1 MNNCLFSIRF
11 LEVACT
17 LRLFLRSQNNK
28 NRPNKNNDVITD
40 LGGGGNFPMFLFVP
54 HISATGTDAI
64 GTPAIGTLDTAPR
77 AQVAAENDH
86 LLPRSQWPESA

>member
-17 LRLFLRSQNNK
+17 LRLFFKSQNNK

-40 LGGGGNFPMFLFVP
+40 LGGGGNFPMFLSSSLIYARLIHGRVDRNTYP
-54 HISATGTDAI
+54 RTRPTGRNDYPLPCTQWTV
-64 GTPAIGTLDTAPR
+64 GT
-77 AQVAAENDH
+77 
-86 LLPRSQWPESA
+86 